1 MGGKVVFIVHH
12 GPHFARPVKRVVSI
26 AFDAFEPFAKDPWF
40 NEVAV
45 HGCWSKEFA
54 WSKQ

>member
-1 MGGKVVFIVHH
+1 MGGKVAFIDYH
-12 GPHFARPVKRVVSI
+12 GPHFAHPVKWVVSI
-26 AFDAFEPFAKDPWF
+26 AFDAVGPFAKNPWF

-54 WSKQ
+54 WSKR